1 MTKVLVVEDD
11 PEIALSVR
19 DWLLMEQYVVDVVSD
34 GNEGLDR
41 LKHYHYELV
50 VLDVNLP
57 GMNGMEVCAAYRKSG
72 GKAYVLMLTGQG
84 GVLDKEKGL
93 DAGADDYLTKPFHP
107 RELSARLRALMRRA
121 SRVAAAT
128 GVIKIGE
135 VELDPQRRVVTKSG
149 TEVHLLPKEF
159 ALLEF
164 LMRNPGQVFSQEAL
178 LDRVW
183 SSESD
188 VAPDTVRV
196 HIRKLR
202 SKLDS
207 NDGSSLIRTVH
218 REGYC
223 FHTLT

>member
-11 PEIALSVR
+11 EEIALSVR
-19 DWLLMEQYVVDVVSD
+19 DWLTMEQYVVDVVHD
-34 GNEGLDR
+34 GAEGLDR
-41 LKHYHYELV
+41 LKHYHYEIA

-57 GMNGMEVCAAYRKSG
+57 GMNGMDVCAAYRKQG
-72 GKAYVLMLTGQG
+72 GKAYVLMLTAEG
-84 GVLDKEKGL
+84 GIQDREKGL
-93 DAGADDYLTKPFHP
+93 DLGADDYLTKPFHP

-121 SRVAAAT
+121 SRVAQAT
-128 GVIKIGE
+128 GVIKIGD
-135 VELDPQRRVVTKSG
+135 VELDPHRRVVSKAG
-149 TEVHLLPKEF
+149 KEVHLLPKEF

-164 LMRNPGQVFSQEAL
+164 FMRNPGQVFSQEAL

-183 SSESD
+183 SSESE

-207 NDGSSLIRTVH
+207 DDGDSLIRTVH

-223 FHTLT
+223 LEPK

>member
-1 MTKVLVVEDD
+1 MAKVLVVEDD
-11 PEIALSVR
+11 PEIALSVK
-19 DWLLMEQYVVDVVSD
+19 DWLTMEQYVVDVVND
-34 GNEGLDR
+34 GSEGLDR
-41 LKHYHYELV
+41 LKHYHYEIV

-57 GMNGMEVCAAYRKSG
+57 GMNGFDICSNYRKFG
-72 GKAYVLMLTGQG
+72 GKAYVLMLTAEGT
-84 GVLDKEKGL
+84 VLDKEKGL

-121 SRVAAAT
+121 SRVAEAT
-128 GVIKIGE
+128 GVIRVGE
-135 VELDPQRRVVTKSG
+135 VELDPQRKAVSKSG
-149 TEVHLLPKEF
+149 KDIHLLPKEF

-183 SSESD
+183 SSESET
-188 VAPDTVRV
+188 APDTVRV

-202 SKLDS
+202 SKLD
-207 NDGSSLIRTVH
+207 NPDGTSLIRTVH

-223 FHTLT
+223 LEPQ